1 MQLIIYYYFLIS
13 FHYHLALHLTDSSIS
28 SNLLYDFDAIG
39 NNQLSNEYCHNLITY
54 TQIFVLVS
62 TNRCPSIKIK
72 NDISSDKNRS
82 KRSVNGGSI
91 DIKALQTTINN
102 NRIMIEYLF
111 NNTINQTILAEAL
124 YNHSRKAP
132 PFSNWRD
139 LVDLLC
145 IISISIVLIY
155 VFLCRIGLAPC
166 DKMLEYL
173 FRPIIR
179 RLENKKYNQH
189 HHLQQQR
196 KTVSS
201 PPTTI
206 SEHIKKLD
214 KIAESTQQNS
224 LFTFNGFQ
232 VNHKSLFSY
241 S

>member
-1 MQLIIYYYFLIS
+1 
-13 FHYHLALHLTDSSIS
+13 
-28 SNLLYDFDAIG
+28 
-39 NNQLSNEYCHNLITY
+39 
-54 TQIFVLVS
+54 
-62 TNRCPSIKIK
+62 
-72 NDISSDKNRS
+72 
-82 KRSVNGGSI
+82 
-91 DIKALQTTINN
+91 
-102 NRIMIEYLF
+102 
-111 NNTINQTILAEAL
+111 
-124 YNHSRKAP
+124 
-132 PFSNWRD
+132 
-139 LVDLLC
+139 
-145 IISISIVLIY
+145 
-155 VFLCRIGLAPC
+155 
-166 DKMLEYL
+166 MLEYL